1 MKTPFRRFALLAIV
15 LFAAASVGSARADD
29 GPWQYL
35 EAGISVHFH
44 QVNPQNCTWDFKN
57 TSTSQTLQS
66 MTFTY
71 THPAPTKGGAYNP
84 YDTKTDTDI
93 LPYPLKPGQVI
104 GGWAA
109 YLAPGSCTN
118 VRINVTQREWK

>member
-1 MKTPFRRFALLAIV
+1 MTLPLRRLTLAIPLLLLA
-15 LFAAASVGSARADD
+15 GSGPRAHADD

-57 TSTSQTLQS
+57 TSVSQTLQS
-66 MTFTY
+66 MNFTVTY
-71 THPAPTKGGAYNP
+71 PAPTPGGAYNP
-84 YDTKTDTDI
+84 YDTKTNKDLI
-93 LPYPLKPGQVI
+93 PYPLKPGQVV

-109 YLAPGSCTN
+109 FLAPGSCAN
-118 VRINVTQREWK
+118 IRINVIQRQWR